1 MYIFKAK
8 QNNCVH
14 LTHGLKHSDT
24 QMLHELH
31 TAAYYCVGPRSIQ
44 GSHAHNSLQRAS
56 GITSI
61 TLPGYPETWDLH
73 LSYLLMWQMHFLFS
87 SSKLHSSVLTKFLFA
102 CLLWLSKRAH
112 SEPLSCESHL
122 DFKLSVDLIIDWLKD
137 SKVQGSQTHVI

>member
-24 QMLHELH
+24 HMLHELH

-61 TLPGYPETWDLH
+61 TLPGYPETCEGFLSLTLH
-73 LSYLLMWQMHFLFS
+73 RFAFVLFVNVANA
-87 SSKLHSSVLTKFLFA
+87 LPLFI
-102 CLLWLSKRAH
+102 K
-112 SEPLSCESHL
+112 
-122 DFKLSVDLIIDWLKD
+122 
-137 SKVQGSQTHVI
+137 